1 MNMYLYFLMT
11 LIPFTIT
18 GCSGNGGGAGHW
30 FHIIFIS
37 IPAGISLY
45 VINKKLDYLHDAV
58 SKQDNKISNLSSRL
72 DKNTKSGK

>member
-1 MNMYLYFLMT
+1 MNMYLYFLMM
-11 LIPFTIT
+11 LIPFIIT

-30 FHIIFIS
+30 FHIIFII

-45 VINKKLDYLHDAV
+45 VINKKLDNLHEAV
-58 SKQDNKISNLSSRL
+58 SKQNDKISNLSSRL